1 MYTTNLDFKFSFLFD
16 LFFFKMQTDIV
27 MQQIQRNNDPPLAE
41 PIALNSMTLLFVL
54 VTLLEFWFAI
64 GLVNTGVV
72 SFDRK

>member
-1 MYTTNLDFKFSFLFD
+1 
-16 LFFFKMQTDIV
+16 MQTDIV

-54 VTLLEFWFAI
+54 VPLLEFWFAI